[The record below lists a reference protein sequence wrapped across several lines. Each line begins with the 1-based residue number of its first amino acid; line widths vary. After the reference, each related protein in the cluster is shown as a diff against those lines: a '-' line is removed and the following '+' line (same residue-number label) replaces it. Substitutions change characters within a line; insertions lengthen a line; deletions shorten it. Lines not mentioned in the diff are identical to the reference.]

1 MDLRLRPF
9 PGIALK
15 VMKLSEREDVH
26 MGRLANLIESDPAFS
41 TEVLTVANGW
51 TYARR
56 EPIASARQAV
66 AVLGT
71 RRLQGLC
78 LTVGVRTFLGKSRQ
92 MPITRAL
99 WRHSVATGLIAEEL
113 ARHSGMDPDIAYT
126 AGLLHDIGRLGLMV
140 AWPKAYAALLDSHCG
155 SPASILEKET
165 GLFGADHC
173 ALSNLLIRDWEL
185 PSTLFAGHHH
195 GPRLQEWSLAE
206 LIKMSCRL
214 ADAAGMKA
222 FPGCSIGAY
231 AELLLDLPEA
241 CREHFPAEIELH
253 RDKVNSKLE
262 ALEAD

>member
-66 AVLGT
+66 AALGT

-78 LTVGVRTFLGKSRQ
+78 LTVGVRTFLGKSLQ

-99 WRHSVATGLIAEEL
+99 WRHSVATALIAEEL
-113 ARHSGMDPDIAYT
+113 ARHSQMDHDIAYT

-140 AWPKAYAALLDSHCG
+140 AWPKAYAALLDSHYG
-155 SPASILEKET
+155 SPASILELET

-185 PSTLFAGHHH
+185 PSALFAGHHH
-195 GPRLQEWSLAE
+195 GPRLQEWSLPE

-214 ADAAGMKA
+214 ADAAGMTA
-222 FPGCSIGAY
+222 FPGCSIGGY
-231 AELLLDLPEA
+231 ANLLNDLPEA
-241 CREHFPAEIELH
+241 CRKHFPLEIEMH
-253 RDKVNSKLE
+253 RSNLNSKLE